1 MTLGRM
7 EEQIEGVGVGDVEDV
22 YPMLDSEWSQLLEW
36 FQDWRESPL
45 DDRWQCW
52 REELGRC
59 LDGQVEEFDDLFQND
74 LDLGSLAII
83 AGIVI
88 VVIVVRGTVLVV
100 FVMAAG
106 GWRDLMKWMIMII

>member
-1 MTLGRM
+1 M
-7 EEQIEGVGVGDVEDV
+7 
-22 YPMLDSEWSQLLEW
+22 
-36 FQDWRESPL
+36 
-45 DDRWQCW
+45 
-52 REELGRC
+52 
-59 LDGQVEEFDDLFQND
+59 EEFDDLFQND